1 MKYQS
6 IAVLAAMIALT
17 AAAPPQDAGSTP
29 GASVTIANFAY
40 APTTLTVA
48 AGTTVRFR
56 NDDSD
61 AHTVTAD
68 DGTFDSGGLDPRG
81 AFQHT
86 FNEPGTYRY
95 VCAIHP
101 WMKGTIVVTP
111 R

>member
-17 AAAPPQDAGSTP
+17 AAAPPQGASSAP
-29 GASVTIANFAY
+29 EASVTIADFKY
-40 APTTLTVA
+40 APATLTVP

-61 AHTVTAD
+61 AHTVTAG
-68 DGTFDSGGLDPRG
+68 DGTFDSGGLDPHGIYQR
-81 AFQHT
+81 T

>member
-6 IAVLAAMIALT
+6 IAVLAATIALA
-17 AAAPPQDAGSTP
+17 AAAPPQTAAPQP

-40 APTTLTVA
+40 APATLTIA

-68 DGTFDSGGLDPRG
+68 DGMFDSGGLDAHG
-81 AFQHT
+81 TYQHT
-86 FNEPGTYRY
+86 FDQPGTYRY